1 MWRRAR
7 TGRLTPDLRRIAAGD
22 KWTGYVGA
30 PRYASPELGRRLLVG
45 IGFMLRPSDQVMVAL
60 DYTRVGYSE
69 LRAFAQ
75 SFANSSKANNFVLR
89 NGNEFHVGLEYAL
102 SNLRLRYVPAARVGM
117 WYDPEHAV
125 RYDTPPA
132 VDLFD
137 AIYAAALPG
146 NRSQV
151 PFAAG
156 GGVSISQHLNRLE
169 IDAAVDFSRYRGL

>member
-1 MWRRAR
+1 MEWGHQGPRNGVLLTWQWR
-7 TGRLTPDLRRIAAGD
+7 
-22 KWTGYVGA
+22 
-30 PRYASPELGRRLLVG
+30 LVG
-45 IGFMLRPSDQVMVAL
+45 IGFMLRHSDQVMVAL

-117 WYDPEHAV
+117 WYDPEHAA
-125 RYDTPPA
+125 RYDSPPA
-132 VDLFD
+132 VDIFD
-137 AIYAAALPG
+137 SIYAAALPG

-151 PFAAG
+151 HFAAG

-169 IDAAVDFSRYRGL
+169 IDAPVDFSTAIEDRSPSGTRPRRRSMSAIIRF